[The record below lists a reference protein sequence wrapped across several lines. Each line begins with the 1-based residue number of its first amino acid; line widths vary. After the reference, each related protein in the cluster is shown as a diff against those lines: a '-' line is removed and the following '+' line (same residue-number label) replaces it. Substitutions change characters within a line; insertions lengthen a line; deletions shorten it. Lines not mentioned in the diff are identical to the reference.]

1 MTQPPQ
7 DQSELPENEKR
18 SSEPAPV
25 IVQEDKRRYLYEG
38 ALIVLSVLLA
48 LFLNEVRNSWQE
60 SQRTREIIEN
70 LRNELTKN
78 KATVKEHYNYI
89 TTVLHNV
96 DSARTSDSYRSELFK
111 DDIFLFGGIASDG
124 VFNYG
129 FIDEVAWEIARNNNI
144 YSKIDFETVSLLTE
158 IYRQQAFV
166 NKGYEDVWEVVKT
179 RESLDP
185 EKSLETLNLISL
197 AYRGYSYDRMPQLI
211 RFYDEALEKLG
222 VY

>member
-96 DSARTSDSYRSELFK
+96 DSAQTSDSYRSELFK